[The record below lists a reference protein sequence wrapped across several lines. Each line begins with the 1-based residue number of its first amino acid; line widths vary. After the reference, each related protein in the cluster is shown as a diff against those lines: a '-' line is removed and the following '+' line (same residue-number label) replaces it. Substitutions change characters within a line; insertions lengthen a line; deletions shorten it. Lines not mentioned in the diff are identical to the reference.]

1 MKKTFFLLLTLLI
14 IGHLHGQGKNC
25 TQWWLYNYGEYGKTG
40 NVSDPRIQWAFQVFQ
55 RLRAAADNTGARIP
69 RLFIINPGGAG
80 KPRAIAI
87 PDGGVIID
95 SRALDLCYNHT
106 RKEEGDCR
114 LAFILGHELA
124 HLANRDFLH
133 REAFLSLKSHGSAK
147 VREKLRPYFED
158 PKDEKEKRRNHKKRE
173 LLADRQGV
181 IYAAM
186 AGYNISRLFDSG
198 NDFLSRWAGQIGE
211 KYFYYDTAG
220 HPAMQKRVQFIR
232 SHLSTVSKRIELFRA
247 GVLLFQKGS
256 YHDSTAA
263 FREFAKYYPAGE
275 VLNNIGACNLHLA
288 LKLIKEDFTKD
299 YSRFRLSTAIA
310 YASSAEKLKSRT
322 RGDYLEDKNIS
333 RYLEKALHYFRLA
346 AQQDKQDRTCRYNL
360 AAALILKRKYAAAQA
375 VCNAVLEIRPRDV
388 KALNNLAVALYY
400 YGKEMDLD
408 TRPKALRVL
417 QRARRSQPR
426 NIEVLYN
433 LAAFKQ
439 EGNRNTA
446 IKKLPQLSS
455 PLPGPPRG
463 ITPGQE
469 FASVRQTWNKSGI
482 NRYIIGSELGEENKE
497 NETLTIDLQ
506 VMVKDNLRV
515 LAIDGTIEIVEK
527 EVPPTQKIEELL
539 ERFGPP
545 GKRLS
550 HTGGTF
556 YVYEDRGFSIKEIDG
571 KVCSYIWFEKGF

>member
-1 MKKTFFLLLTLLI
+1 VKKTFFLLLTLFI
-14 IGHLHGQGKNC
+14 ISHLHGQSKNC
-25 TQWWLYNYGEYGKTG
+25 TQWWLYNYGDYSKTR
-40 NVSDPRIQWAFQVFQ
+40 NVPDPRIEWAFQVFQ
-55 RLRAAADNTGARIP
+55 RLKAAADYTGARIP

-87 PDGGVIID
+87 PDGGIIID
-95 SRALDLCYNHT
+95 TCALDLCYNHT
-106 RKEEGDCR
+106 REEEGDRR

-133 REAFLSLKSHGSAK
+133 QEAFLSLKSHGSAK
-147 VREKLRPYFED
+147 VQEKLGPYFED
-158 PKDEKEKRRNHKKRE
+158 SKDEKEKQRNHKKRE

-186 AGYNISRLFDSG
+186 AGYKISRLFDTT
-198 NDFLSRWAGQIGE
+198 NDFLRRWAGQIGK
-211 KYFYYDTAG
+211 KYFHYDTAG

-232 SHLSTVSKRIELFRA
+232 SHLSTVIKRIELFRA

-256 YHDSTAA
+256 YHDSIAA
-263 FREFAKYYPAGE
+263 LREFAKYYPARE
-275 VLNNIGACNLHLA
+275 VLNNIGACNLHLT
-288 LKLIKEDFTKD
+288 LKLIKEDFPKV

-310 YASSAEKLKSRT
+310 YASTAEKLKCRS
-322 RGDYLEDKNIS
+322 RGDYLKNKNIS

-408 TRPKALRVL
+408 TAPKALQIL
-417 QRARRSQPR
+417 KKARRLQPR

-439 EGNRNTA
+439 QGNRKTA
-446 IKKLPQLSS
+446 VKKLRQPSS
-455 PLPGPPRG
+455 LLPGPPHG

-469 FASVRQTWNKSGI
+469 FAGIRETWNKSHL
-482 NRYIIGSELGEENKE
+482 NRYKIGSEWGEENEE
-497 NETLTIDLQ
+497 NEKLMIDLQ

-527 EVPPTQKIEELL
+527 EVPPTQKIEKLL

-545 GKRLS
+545 GKRLH

-571 KVCSYIWFEKGF
+571 KVCSYTWFEKGF